1 MVNGCLSQID
11 FCRATNISSA
21 TDYAIC
27 TEAENIC
34 RDTVEGVYYNIG
46 ERGTVS
52 LLTPSMKT
60 YLTVVV

>member
-1 MVNGCLSQID
+1 MANGCLQQIG

-46 ERGTVS
+46 ERGVVS
-52 LLTPSMKT
+52 LLKSLMEA
-60 YLTVVV
+60 YLTFTV